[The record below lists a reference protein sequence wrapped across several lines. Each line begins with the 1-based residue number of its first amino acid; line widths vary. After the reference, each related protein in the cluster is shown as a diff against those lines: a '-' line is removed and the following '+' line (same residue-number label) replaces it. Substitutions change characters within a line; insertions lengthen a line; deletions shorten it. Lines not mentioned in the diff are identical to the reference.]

1 MSALR
6 GIIMNDIISIVN
18 SVLNSNSSS
27 VVEDSFEKDD
37 IYSFYEKYCQDK
49 KVLGKVFING

>member
-6 GIIMNDIISIVN
+6 GIIMNNIISIVN

-27 VVEDSFEKDD
+27 VVEDSFEMDD
-37 IYSFYEKYCQDK
+37 IIAFMKNIVK
-49 KVLGKVFING
+49 IKVLEKVFING

>member
-1 MSALR
+1 
-6 GIIMNDIISIVN
+6 MNDIISIVN

-37 IYSFYEKYCQDK
+37 I
-49 KVLGKVFING
+49 

>member
-1 MSALR
+1 
-6 GIIMNDIISIVN
+6 MNNIISIVN

-27 VVEDSFEKDD
+27 AVEDSFEMDD

-49 KVLGKVFING
+49 CQRKYL

>member
-1 MSALR
+1 
-6 GIIMNDIISIVN
+6 MNDIISIVN